1 MSRRV
6 LGITCSPRAGGNS
19 ELLVQKALAGAESA
33 GATVELIALRDAD
46 ITPCQEC
53 AACLSSGECPL
64 ADDFPKVLEE
74 LLGCDCLILA
84 TPVFFMSVSAYAKAL
99 IERCQCLWARKYV
112 LRQPLFPEHQ
122 PDRRAMLIS
131 VAGTRSEQM
140 FECVTLTLKY
150 WLDVLEMK
158 HVSSLFVNQVDARGD
173 ILKHPSALDEALRM
187 GQSLVTDP
195 HPPDKPEVVR
205 LFGGLP
211 GETALSGE
219 DSP

>member
-6 LGITCSPRAGGNS
+6 LGIACSPRPGGNS
-19 ELLVQKALAGAESA
+19 DLLVQKALAGAAAA
-33 GATVELIALRDAD
+33 GAAVELIALRDL
-46 ITPCQEC
+46 TLVPCEEC
-53 AACLSSGECPL
+53 DACLTSGECPL
-64 ADDFPKVLEE
+64 DDDFPKVLEK
-74 LLGCDCLILA
+74 LLACDCLIVA
-84 TPVFFMSVSAYAKAL
+84 APIFFMSITAYAKAL

-112 LRQPLFPEHQ
+112 LCQPLFPVQ
-122 PDRRAMLIS
+122 QRDRRAMLIS
-131 VAGTRSEQM
+131 VAGTKSKQM
-140 FECVTLTLKY
+140 FECITLTLKY